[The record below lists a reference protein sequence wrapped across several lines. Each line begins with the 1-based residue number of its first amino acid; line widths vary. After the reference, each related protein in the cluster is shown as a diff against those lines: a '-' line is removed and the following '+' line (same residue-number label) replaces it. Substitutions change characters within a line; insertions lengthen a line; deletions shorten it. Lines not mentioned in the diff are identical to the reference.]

1 MAGLVAHRTDLF
13 VQEILGVGQ
22 VLPEKHHKGT
32 YCIVRWWYIVIIL
45 YYI

>member
-1 MAGLVAHRTDLF
+1 MAGLVAHRTDLA

-22 VLPEKHHKGT
+22 VLPGKKHHKGT
-32 YCIVRWWYIVIIL
+32 YCIVRWYIVIIL